1 MKSLVT
7 KKCPLLLIM
16 ILFMIFAG
24 CRRSGNSEMQTHISI
39 TGNQWF
45 LSGEVINKGSP
56 AEGLLMNVRMVNSV
70 FEDRGQQ
77 LEKNAP
83 GFSTADNT
91 ASFIDKIPEY
101 VSAGVNAFTIS
112 LQGGMPGYEGAV
124 NAAFY
129 SDGSLKEDYLQRIEK
144 VICACDE
151 NGAAVILSCFYQR
164 QHSHEYAL
172 AGKECIFNAIENV
185 VRWITEKKFPNVI
198 LEVSNE
204 YRHGGYRNWIDG
216 EWLLSE
222 AGQVELIRLAK
233 KTNPQLIVSTSGM
246 GNGMYHDTLAKEADF
261 ILIHFNNTSLEDYD
275 EKINSHKRFG
285 KPIVCNEDDK
295 TGKEGAIGL
304 AFSVLNSSGWGYMN
318 SAVNQYMPFKFSGIE
333 DDQHVY
339 KMFRDVTTPEFKIDT
354 ESLKQ
359 TSITITNP
367 NDGDI
372 FSAGQNIS
380 VKLSHLYPDESV
392 PYTIELYGNNMPVAV
407 INNRLPLMLQWSPDS
422 SGVYFLE
429 AVVKNADG
437 EERYRSPKVDVIVKT
452 DSY

>member
-1 MKSLVT
+1 MTRLATIKYPFLYIIV
-7 KKCPLLLIM
+7 LIT
-16 ILFMIFAG
+16 IFTG
-24 CRRSGNSEMQTHISI
+24 CRRSGKSEMQTRISI

-45 LSGEVINKGSP
+45 INGGIINKGSP

-70 FEDRGQQ
+70 FEDKGPH
-77 LEKNAP
+77 LEQNSP
-83 GFSTADNT
+83 GFSSEANT
-91 ASFIDKIPEY
+91 ASFIGKIPEY

-112 LQGGMPGYEGAV
+112 LQGGMPGYEGAI
-124 NAAFY
+124 NTAFY
-129 SDGSLKEDYLQRIEK
+129 SDGSLKEDYLQRVEK
-144 VICACDE
+144 VINTCDKY
-151 NGAAVILSCFYQR
+151 GAAVILSCFYQR

-172 AGKECIFNAIENV
+172 AGKERIFSAVENV
-185 VRWITEKKFPNVI
+185 VRWITEKNFSNVI

-204 YRHGGYRNWIDG
+204 YRHGGYRNWTDG

-233 KTNPQLIVSTSGM
+233 KLNPQLIVSTSGM

-261 ILIHFNNTSLEDYD
+261 ILIHFNNTSLEDY
-275 EKINSHKRFG
+275 SKRIFSLKKYN

-295 TGKEGAIGL
+295 TGREGAIGQ
-304 AFSVLNSSGWGYMN
+304 AFAVMSGSGWGYMN
-318 SAVNQYMPFKFSGIE
+318 SALNQYLPFKFSGIE

-339 KMFRDVTTPEFKIDT
+339 KMFRDVTTPEFKIDK

-372 FSAGQNIS
+372 FSVGQKIT

-392 PYTIELYGNNMPVAV
+392 PYTIELYGNDMPVSV
-407 INNRLPLMLQWSPDS
+407 INNKLPLMLQWSPDS
-422 SGVYFLE
+422 SGVYILE
-429 AVVKNADG
+429 AVVKNTDG
-437 EERYRSPKVDVIVKT
+437 EERYRSPKVDVIVKK
-452 DSY
+452 D